1 LNVTKND
8 QIVQALAD
16 VEEIEFNADK
26 TMIRRKNLDDLP
38 EFQPKK
44 KVKSEDKPKESDN
57 PYDKLEVY
65 YYVLF
70 RVIFSLTV

>member
-1 LNVTKND
+1 MS
-8 QIVQALAD
+8 ALAEAD
-16 VEEIEFNADK
+16 EIEFNAEK

-44 KVKSEDKPKESDN
+44 KVKSEEKPKESDN

-65 YYVLF
+65 ILILF
-70 RVIFSLTV
+70 SIIFSLTV